1 MTHVILETKRWLT
14 VVVFLPCLWG
24 VTLGFGAD
32 IESKAHQIDWP
43 NFMADQDLV
52 WNRMPVDYFDGPF
65 VGNGLFG
72 AIVFK
77 DDKVA
82 NSLRFEI
89 GRSDVY
95 DHRND
100 GTPLGHARIRLPIG
114 QVILTPKGTVTAVSM
129 RMDLWNAELR
139 GELKTTEGS
148 LSFRCFV
155 PKSEKLIIIQLKTEG
170 NEAQALC
177 YFRPQQG
184 DSQRYLFK
192 RNKEKG
198 LVYKGNPSFTTK
210 QVDGC
215 QVAEQTLLAGSDY
228 ATACKEIKTTGAAA
242 KKWNRTFLVTVANCY
257 GDNTNT
263 HYGSAHEAVAV
274 LKASASKS
282 IDAMEDVHRVWWHT
296 YYPKSYI
303 LVPDKKLEQF
313 FWVQMYKLGSATR
326 PEGPVIDLMGP
337 WFKPS
342 VWAALWMNLNVQ
354 LTYSTLG
361 LTNHLDLEDPLY
373 RLIERHQDQLIENV
387 PEKFRADCSAV
398 SNPVG
403 YDEMRGS
410 VFITDDFQ
418 SKQSMNLIVLPW
430 LMQGFYEYNQR
441 VGDEERLRTSIYP
454 LMRRTFSVYLHIL
467 YLGND
472 GKYHIPLTYSDEYGV
487 AQNTS
492 LNLALAKWGF
502 TTLIDCANRLN
513 INDPLLDQWKH
524 VLSNLSAL
532 PIDPAT
538 GIMIGDDVRF
548 DKSHRHYSHLFA
560 IWPLHTLDVQK
571 EPLMRPVVEQ
581 SINRFTSLEGDNCM
595 FKYTGA
601 SSLWATLGDGDKALS
616 WLQRALLLL
625 PRDPKRPV
633 PTVGENTLYSENGW
647 PTFESPIAASRNIL
661 DMLLQDDRGNIK
673 VFPALPSTWKNVY
686 FYHLR
691 AQGGKLVSAE
701 RKDGKTLWVTIEP
714 VQKTN

>member
-1 MTHVILETKRWLT
+1 MKPLMLRSKSFFTVIVIIGAFFALSS
-14 VVVFLPCLWG
+14 
-24 VTLGFGAD
+24 GFGSD
-32 IESKAHQIDWP
+32 LKHKALDIDWP
-43 NFMADQDLV
+43 TFMAEQDLQ
-52 WNRMPVDYFDGPF
+52 WNRLPVDYFDGPF

-77 DDKVA
+77 DDKVS
-82 NSLRFEI
+82 NTLRFEI

-95 DHRND
+95 DHRDD

-114 QVILTPKGTVTAVSM
+114 QILLTPKGKITASSM

-139 GELKTTEGS
+139 GEIKTTEGV
-148 LSFRCFV
+148 LTFRCFV
-155 PKSEKLIIIQLKTEG
+155 PRAEKVIIIQLSSEG
-170 NEAQALC
+170 NENQATC

-184 DSQRYLFK
+184 DSQRYLVK

-198 LVYKGNPSFTTK
+198 LVYKGNPLVTNKELDRYPVT
-210 QVDGC
+210 
-215 QVAEQTLLAGSDY
+215 EQTLLSGSDY
-228 ATACKEIKTTGAAA
+228 ATTWKEIQTSRSDLE
-242 KKWNRTFLVTVANCY
+242 KWDRTILVTVANCF
-257 GDNTNT
+257 GDNTKT
-263 HYGSAHEAVAV
+263 PYGSSQKAVDTLKEIEGRSIQAMVLAH
-274 LKASASKS
+274 
-282 IDAMEDVHRVWWHT
+282 RTWWHA

-403 YDEMRGS
+403 YDEMKGN
-410 VFITDDFQ
+410 VFITDDPN

-430 LMQGFYEYNQR
+430 LMQNFYVYNQR
-441 VGDEERLRTSIYP
+441 VGDEARLRTSIYP

-467 YLGND
+467 YVGKD

-502 TTLIDCANRLN
+502 TTLIECANRLN
-513 INDPLLDQWKH
+513 INDPLVPKWKH
-524 VLSNLSAL
+524 VLDNLAAL

-538 GIMIGDDVRF
+538 GIMIGDNVPF
-548 DKSHRHYSHLFA
+548 IKSHRHYSHLFA
-560 IWPLHTLDVQK
+560 VWPLHTLDVDR
-571 EPLMRPVVEQ
+571 EPLMRPIVEQ
-581 SINRFTSLEGDNCM
+581 SINHFTSLEGDNCM

-601 SSLWATLGDGDKALS
+601 SSLWSSVGNGDQALA
-616 WLQRALLLL
+616 WLKRALVLL
-625 PRDPKRPV
+625 PRDSNKPV

-647 PTFESPIAASRNIL
+647 PTFESPIAASRDIL
-661 DMLLQDDRGNIK
+661 DMLLQDDDGRLK
-673 VFPALPSTWKNVY
+673 VFPALPSSWKDVV
-686 FYHLR
+686 FYNLR
-691 AQGGKLVSAE
+691 AQGGKVVSAE
-701 RKDGKTLWVTIEP
+701 RKDGKTVWVDIQP
-714 VQKTN
+714 AQ